1 MTSQLHPWLSSR
13 EAVRAAEK
21 AAEVPLVMMS
31 GPAYAVGRDEL
42 VSEALAILTECALPP
57 RDRPDRF
64 LASGV
69 CSAEGCGNQLTR
81 PRSGSPAKFCSPAC
95 RKLHAKRV
103 TRTRAGNAKV
113 TAEALPLTS
122 SASHIGSMH
131 EWPEDQRVKYAI
143 RTVGYVLCNWLRTRR
158 PGAEISAS
166 DMIAN
171 MNVPTPVADDT
182 PREFIENFLESR
194 GLQVTGAETFLELC
208 EAARNLKNVM
218 PVAVVRMAA

>member
-1 MTSQLHPWLSSR
+1 MTSQLHPWLSTQA
-13 EAVRAAEK
+13 AVRAAEK
-21 AAEVPLVMMS
+21 AVEVPLAMMA
-31 GPAYAVGRDEL
+31 GPAHAVGRDEL
-42 VSEALAILTECALPP
+42 ASEALAILTECALPP

-69 CSAEGCGNQLTR
+69 CSAEGCGGPLSR

-103 TRTRAGNAKV
+103 TRTRAGSAKV
-113 TAEALPLTS
+113 TAEALPSTS
-122 SASHIGSMH
+122 SASHVGSMH

-171 MNVPTPVADDT
+171 MNVPVHVADDT
-182 PREFIENFLESR
+182 PREFVENYLESK
-194 GLQVTGAETFLELC
+194 GVQVSGDETFSELC
-208 EAARNLKNVM
+208 EAARNVKNMM
-218 PVAVVRMAA
+218 PVAAVRMAA